1 MLGFCIADIRFGAGG
16 SLMVYGCVYRSLLC
30 AFLVLPGLVSSQS
43 TNAEPGS
50 PLITG
55 TLTYRVRMAL
65 PPDAAIDVRLENVTL
80 ADAPAKVIAEN
91 VFAAAGKQVPISFQ
105 LPYPAKEIQPSHR
118 YYVRARITEG
128 DKLLFDTTQAYPV
141 LTNGAP
147 STVTLVLTP
156 AGTASAQPTTAPN
169 SLRGT
174 QWMLVELRGKSVAPA
189 NSNPAYLV
197 LDPDQN
203 RYSGSSGCNRISG
216 TFQLNG
222 NSLQLLGGAMTM
234 MACPEP
240 LMKQEREFNQAL
252 TATGSYRIE
261 GGMLE
266 LLDRKKLLAKFK
278 ANAGS

>member
-1 MLGFCIADIRFGAGG
+1 MLV
-16 SLMVYGCVYRSLLC
+16 SCVCRMLLC
-30 AFLVLPGLVSSQS
+30 AFLLLPGLVFSQS

-65 PPDAAIDVRLENVTL
+65 PPDAAIDVRLEDVSL
-80 ADAPAKVIAEN
+80 ADARAKVVAEN
-91 VFAAAGKQVPISFQ
+91 VFAAAGKQVPIPFQ
-105 LPYPAKEIQPSHR
+105 LAYPAKELQPSHN
-118 YYVRARITEG
+118 YNVRARITEG
-128 DKLLFDTTQAYPV
+128 DKLLFTTTQAYPV

-147 STVTLVLTP
+147 STVVLVLQP
-156 AGTASAQPTTAPN
+156 AGAAPVQPTIAPN

-174 QWMLVELRGKSVAPA
+174 QWMLIELHGKPMATSG
-189 NSNPAYLV
+189 SNPAYLV

-240 LMKQEREFNQAL
+240 LMKQEQEFNQAL
-252 TATGSYRIE
+252 TATGSFRIE
-261 GGMLE
+261 AGVLE
-266 LLDRKKLLAKFK
+266 LLDRKKLLAKLK
-278 ANAGS
+278 ANPGR